1 MSTRQETIT
10 GAGRVRPLG
19 DGGPVA
25 ALQALVATRRDL
37 GPLVL
42 RLTLAIVFFPHGAQ
56 KMLGWF
62 GGPGFAGE
70 VELLTSAVGLAPVIA
85 VLVIL
90 IEFFA
95 PLALAVGLGSRL
107 AAVGLAAVMVGATL
121 TVHLPFGFFMDW
133 AGTQGGEGFEY
144 HLLVLGMTL
153 AVMLKGSGA
162 FSLDRL
168 LAERIPR
175 S

>member
-1 MSTRQETIT
+1 M
-10 GAGRVRPLG
+10 RPLRERSA
-19 DGGPVA
+19 VA
-25 ALQALVATRRDL
+25 AARALIDTRRDPA
-37 GPLVL
+37 PLVL
-42 RLTLAIVFFPHGAQ
+42 RLTLATIFFPHGAQ

-70 VELLTSAVGLAPVIA
+70 VELLTSAVGLPAVIA

-90 IEFFA
+90 IEFLA

-107 AAVGLAAVMVGATL
+107 AALGIAAVMVGAAL

-153 AVMLKGSGA
+153 GVLLEGGGA
-162 FSLDRL
+162 FSLDRA
-168 LAERIPR
+168 LAARIRPGR
-175 S
+175 AS